1 MCESADVSPERQ
13 GGTYFLRKEVTRLD
27 AIVIILKLAASAVG
41 LAAAIV
47 GLLREAVAFAKALW
61 ATRKKMTA
69 SSN

>member
-1 MCESADVSPERQ
+1 MLECVRVSGCKSRAS

-61 ATRKKMTA
+61 AHQKEDDR
-69 SSN
+69 